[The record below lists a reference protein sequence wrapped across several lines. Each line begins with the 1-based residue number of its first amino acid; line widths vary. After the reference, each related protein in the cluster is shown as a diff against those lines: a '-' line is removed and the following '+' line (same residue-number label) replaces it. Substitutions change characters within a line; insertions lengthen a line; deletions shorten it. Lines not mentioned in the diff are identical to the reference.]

1 MKLLFSLRGRFIL
14 AIACVAAVMLG
25 IMVWN
30 SVRLIT
36 QTHEERL
43 RAATRTTATLFAAS
57 TLKALLEEDLGSLQ
71 ETTRLITDAEEVLYA
86 RVVDRNGLELAAAGT
101 LPPIERLNALRDGE
115 VTMGPDGHLHIA
127 VPVEFLGE
135 RRGTVQLGLSTLLMR
150 EAAQKDRGQ
159 GILLALAA
167 IFLSALTAF
176 ALGTILTKSLERLV
190 EATRRIAEGNL
201 SHRVDLSSWDEVGT
215 LAASFN
221 KMADALQ
228 ARQEELASNYEEL
241 ELSTEELQTAYDQLE
256 QSQRQLET
264 RHQEILQKEEK
275 YRNLIESTLDA
286 IFVIDPAYGT
296 ILESNQA
303 AQELTGHPAE
313 EFPRMRLTDLFQE
326 ADRTAI
332 TQGIQRTLREE
343 SWHSPTL
350 TLTTRAGA
358 AIPAEV
364 SSKRIHHERQTAILA
379 VVRDLSEK
387 QRIQQ
392 QLLQAEK
399 LSSIGQLVAGVAHE
413 LNNPLTGVL
422 GYTEFLLA
430 APQEEPTRR
439 RMELINQEAQ
449 RMRRIVQN
457 LLAFA
462 RRSRPQKLPL
472 HVNDLIRQTLE
483 LVEYEL
489 RVSNVRVELDLDPQ
503 LPLVLGDPHQLQ
515 QVFLNLTNNAHQAM
529 PEGGRFRVTSR
540 VAPMG
545 ELPETTR
552 RLAAQAPFSI
562 HTRQWVE
569 LSFSDT
575 GRGIAVEH
583 LPRIFDPF
591 FTTKGVGEGT
601 GLGLSVSYGIVHEHG
616 GEIHVQS
623 RVGEG
628 SAFTIHLPIV
638 EAPAQEEAV
647 TAAAAPPEIRGR
659 RVLIVDDE
667 PAICNLLTDFLCTE
681 GHHVDTAADGRE
693 ALQRLRK
700 GRYDLIVCDLKMPGM
715 PGKEFYASLQQHHP
729 RLARRLL
736 FITGDT
742 VSQETHAFLHSTQ
755 APYLTK
761 PFRREEFL
769 ALIQDLF
776 AQMTGQ

>member
-14 AIACVAAVMLG
+14 AIACVAALMLG

-43 RAATRTTATLFAAS
+43 RAAARTTATLFAAS
-57 TLKALLEEDLGSLQ
+57 SLKALLEEDLGSLQ
-71 ETTRLITDAEEVLYA
+71 ETTRLITGSEEVLYA
-86 RVVDRNGLELAAAGT
+86 RVVDRSGRELAAAGT

-150 EAAQKDRGQ
+150 EAAEKDRGQ
-159 GILLALAA
+159 GILLALVA

-176 ALGTILTKSLERLV
+176 ALGTILTKSLESLV
-190 EATRRIAEGNL
+190 EATRRIAEGDL
-201 SHRVDLSSWDEVGT
+201 AHRVEISSRDEVGT

-256 QSQRQLET
+256 QSQRQLEA
-264 RHQEILQKEEK
+264 RHQELLLKEEK
-275 YRNLIESTLDA
+275 YRNLIESTVDA
-286 IFVIDPAYGT
+286 IFVLDSTFGA
-296 ILESNQA
+296 ILESNRVA
-303 AQELTGHPAE
+303 LELTGCTSD
-313 EFPRMRLTDLFQE
+313 EFSRMRLTDCFPE
-326 ADRTAI
+326 GERPTV
-332 TQGIQRTLREE
+332 TQGLQQALREG

-350 TLTTRAGA
+350 TLSPCSGIH
-358 AIPAEV
+358 IPAEI
-364 SSKRIHHERQTAILA
+364 SAKRIRHEGQEAILA

-413 LNNPLTGVL
+413 INNPLTGVL
-422 GYTEFLLA
+422 GYAEFLLA

-439 RMELINQEAQ
+439 RLELINQEAQ
-449 RMRRIVQN
+449 RMRRIMQN

-472 HVNDLIRQTLE
+472 QVNDLIRQTLE

-489 RVSNVRVELDLDPQ
+489 RVSNVQVELNLDPQ
-503 LPLVLGDPHQLQ
+503 LPMVLGDPHQLQ
-515 QVFLNLTNNAHQAM
+515 QVFFNLANNAHQAM
-529 PEGGRFRVTSR
+529 PEGGRLRVTSR
-540 VAPMG
+540 VAQVD
-545 ELPETTR
+545 ELPEPTR
-552 RLAAQAPFSI
+552 RLAAQAPLTI

-569 LSFSDT
+569 LSFEDT
-575 GRGIAVEH
+575 GHGIAGEH

-616 GEIHVQS
+616 GEIQVQS
-623 RVGEG
+623 RLGEG
-628 SAFTIHLPIV
+628 STFTIHLPIV
-638 EAPAQEEAV
+638 EAPIAEE
-647 TAAAAPPEIRGR
+647 TPAP
-659 RVLIVDDE
+659 
-667 PAICNLLTDFLCTE
+667 
-681 GHHVDTAADGRE
+681 
-693 ALQRLRK
+693 
-700 GRYDLIVCDLKMPGM
+700 
-715 PGKEFYASLQQHHP
+715 
-729 RLARRLL
+729 
-736 FITGDT
+736 
-742 VSQETHAFLHSTQ
+742 
-755 APYLTK
+755 
-761 PFRREEFL
+761 
-769 ALIQDLF
+769 
-776 AQMTGQ
+776 